1 MEFEFIKF
9 SMFFDTISQ
18 DLRKYADN
26 NLVTERIVKQS
37 VRRVTE
43 ELGYR
48 LFQSKQCKII
58 VENYKA
64 PTPSDLW
71 KIENLF
77 ALCPEKNYDSS
88 RLSNSLSG
96 LIGMFKEEFHFGPE
110 EHLAPSLKEKI
121 EYMGVVKPCESECC
135 TPSHISSYI
144 NPEYFIQN
152 ESLYLYPLH
161 MSKTVKGLCTTYSP
175 CPGWEGDFQ
184 VDLRNKEFIF
194 SFKEGIVFLSYLGDL
209 VDEEGEMLIPYQSA
223 LYEYYKWCTIQY
235 VLEDMLLNTDVDI
248 VNVLKWADSKRVGA
262 KIDAMNYLLSPYEGQ
277 IEKIRKQR
285 HMEFYNKW
293 YKVFDNVN

>member
-77 ALCPEKNYDSS
+77 GLCPEKNYDSS

-121 EYMGVVKPCESECC
+121 E
-135 TPSHISSYI
+135 
-144 NPEYFIQN
+144 
-152 ESLYLYPLH
+152 
-161 MSKTVKGLCTTYSP
+161 
-175 CPGWEGDFQ
+175 
-184 VDLRNKEFIF
+184 
-194 SFKEGIVFLSYLGDL
+194 
-209 VDEEGEMLIPYQSA
+209 
-223 LYEYYKWCTIQY
+223 
-235 VLEDMLLNTDVDI
+235 
-248 VNVLKWADSKRVGA
+248 
-262 KIDAMNYLLSPYEGQ
+262 
-277 IEKIRKQR
+277 
-285 HMEFYNKW
+285 
-293 YKVFDNVN
+293 